1 MKRKTR
7 KNSTKKMGLS
17 ASDYRKILKFYKLSI
32 PKKVSNLIKKGDKI
46 IAKKFCSCIK
56 KVRKKF
62 KKEGIAIGICTK
74 SVITR
79 KGIKRGS
86 FNCKSKTSIDLYKGG
101 SKRSTKKKTRK
112 RRGGAPPKDREA
124 AAKRLIKFNE
134 TLRER
139 TQKLIDD
146 DIWKDKVKSGIPPRF
161 ISPITVPGIKVPG
174 QGQEGGSKRSTKK
187 KTRKK
192 RGAGGVFSCK
202 RCGNKKDKKEEAD
215 YWEDGKPMFFIPSD
229 SEDDIPEWF
238 QDTEPV
244 LQPMKHYQTLSLV
257 DGNDKRPISPPLPLD
272 IQEAA
277 RISPLLSLDDKE
289 EGFGQFVS
297 IEDYKGGRRRRT
309 RKRRGGGLFE
319 NDVIA
324 ALRDENIEGKKCLD
338 IGTRDGLNCV
348 TLVKYGAESVLGID
362 TDISQ
367 FEKHEEVKMEEKI
380 TLRKQDFFDDNFN
393 EKFDVITCFLW
404 NFGLPQLDEF
414 GNKVKSLLKP
424 GGVFYLGLVDKAYV
438 SPNSGVSVDTRLKYI
453 LGSQVEISKP
463 RSGQKIW
470 RYKID

>member
-1 MKRKTR
+1 MFF
-7 KNSTKKMGLS
+7 
-17 ASDYRKILKFYKLSI
+17 SDSDD
-32 PKKVSNLIKKGDKI
+32 SD
-46 IAKKFCSCIK
+46 S
-56 KVRKKF
+56 
-62 KKEGIAIGICTK
+62 
-74 SVITR
+74 
-79 KGIKRGS
+79 
-86 FNCKSKTSIDLYKGG
+86 
-101 SKRSTKKKTRK
+101 
-112 RRGGAPPKDREA
+112 
-124 AAKRLIKFNE
+124 
-134 TLRER
+134 
-139 TQKLIDD
+139 DD
-146 DIWKDKVKSGIPPRF
+146 DGL
-161 ISPITVPGIKVPG
+161 
-174 QGQEGGSKRSTKK
+174 
-187 KTRKK
+187 
-192 RGAGGVFSCK
+192 
-202 RCGNKKDKKEEAD
+202 
-215 YWEDGKPMFFIPSD
+215 
-229 SEDDIPEWF
+229 PEWF
-238 QDTEPV
+238 ERAEPV
-244 LQPMKHYQTLSLV
+244 LQPMEHYNKLSLV
-257 DGNDKRPISPPLPLD
+257 HGKDKRPTSPFLPVK

-277 RISPLLSLDDKE
+277 RISPPLTDRDD
-289 EGFGQFVS
+289 GVVFGQFVS

-438 SPNSGVSVDTRLKYI
+438 SPNSGVSVDTRLKSI
-453 LGSQVEISKP
+453 IGSQVMISGP
-463 RSGQKIW
+463 RSSQKIW